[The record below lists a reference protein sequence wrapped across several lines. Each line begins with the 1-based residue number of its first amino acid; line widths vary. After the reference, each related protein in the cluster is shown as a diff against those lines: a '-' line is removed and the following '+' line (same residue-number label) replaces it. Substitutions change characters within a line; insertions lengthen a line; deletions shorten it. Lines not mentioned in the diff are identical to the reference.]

1 MRITIPAPAAGEF
14 RDLPAVEAIP
24 KVTIIVPIDHGDSR
38 KDAILT
44 RNLVKQATSLLED
57 LGTNR
62 GAISELLDPIA
73 GLVSTAHPLPHSIE
87 AVAVLTAPDHR
98 WLIPLATPAPEHL
111 HVGDEFHVMPLVD
124 NLDPIHCFVLTI
136 TRGGSQLWR
145 ADRWHLTRI
154 DLPDAPAALAEVTW
168 FRDLERQLQL
178 HSTARGVS
186 ASFHGQGVDE
196 EVELEPVRTYLRAID
211 AAVRARIGED
221 SVPLLLVGPGRLPS
235 IYRSVSSLRQFLPS
249 MEAHPDGLDEA
260 VLGAK
265 AAAVVLQMATERT
278 ARLLDQIGNAEA
290 GGRSSTDPGTI
301 AVAAGEGRVN
311 VLLFDSNT
319 RGAAAN
325 LAVLRTLRHGG
336 DALPVVGVDVELA
349 ALFRY

>member
-1 MRITIPAPAAGEF
+1 
-14 RDLPAVEAIP
+14 
-24 KVTIIVPIDHGDSR
+24 
-38 KDAILT
+38 
-44 RNLVKQATSLLED
+44 
-57 LGTNR
+57 
-62 GAISELLDPIA
+62 
-73 GLVSTAHPLPHSIE
+73 
-87 AVAVLTAPDHR
+87 
-98 WLIPLATPAPEHL
+98 
-111 HVGDEFHVMPLVD
+111 
-124 NLDPIHCFVLTI
+124 
-136 TRGGSQLWR
+136 
-145 ADRWHLTRI
+145 
-154 DLPDAPAALAEVTW
+154 
-168 FRDLERQLQL
+168 
-178 HSTARGVS
+178 
-186 ASFHGQGVDE
+186 
-196 EVELEPVRTYLRAID
+196 
-211 AAVRARIGED
+211 
-221 SVPLLLVGPGRLPS
+221 
-235 IYRSVSSLRQFLPS
+235 

-325 LAVLRTLRHGG
+325 RAVLRTLRHGG